1 MSILEAFAVFLAGA
15 GAGFINAIVGAGTLI
30 TFSTLLA
37 FGVPPVVA
45 NASNNVGLAPGS
57 LSAAWGYRREL
68 SGQRHRVWLLASA
81 SLLGAII
88 GAVLL
93 LALPS
98 EAFNAIV
105 PALILLGVVLV
116 IAQKPLSR
124 WVSRHHPQGDESG
137 NPAGNQ
143 SGTPGWV
150 WIGVFL
156 CGIYGGYFGAAQGV
170 LLMAIMGIAISESMQ
185 RLNAVKNVLATVAN
199 TVAGVI
205 FVVLAPVDWRIAG
218 LIAVGSVIG
227 AQIGAQFGRRLPEVV
242 YRTFIVVVGLTALVV
257 FLLR

>member
-1 MSILEAFAVFLAGA
+1 MSALELALVFLAGA

-30 TFSTLLA
+30 TFSTLVT

-57 LSAAWGYRREL
+57 LSAALGFRSE
-68 SGQRHRVWLLASA
+68 LASA
-81 SLLGAII
+81 SLIGSII

-98 EAFNAIV
+98 RAFDAIV

-124 WVSRHHPQGDESG
+124 WVNRHHPDAV
-137 NPAGNQ
+137 NRP
-143 SGTPGWV
+143 TPGWV
-150 WIGVFL
+150 WPGVL
-156 CGIYGGYFGAAQGV
+156 ACGIYGGYFGAAQGV
-170 LLMAIMGIAISESMQ
+170 LLMAIMGIGISESMQ

-227 AQIGAQFGRRLPEVV
+227 AQIGAKFGRRLPETV
-242 YRTFIVVVGLTALVV
+242 YRTFIVIVGLAALAV

>member
-1 MSILEAFAVFLAGA
+1 MSALELALVFLAGA

-30 TFSTLLA
+30 TFSTLVT

-57 LSAAWGYRREL
+57 LSAALGFRSEL
-68 SGQRHRVWLLASA
+68 AGQRQRVLSLASA
-81 SLLGAII
+81 SLIGSII

-98 EAFNAIV
+98 RAFDAIV

-124 WVSRHHPQGDESG
+124 WVNRHHPDAV
-137 NPAGNQ
+137 NRP
-143 SGTPGWV
+143 TPGWV
-150 WIGVFL
+150 WPGVL
-156 CGIYGGYFGAAQGV
+156 ACGIYGGYFGAAQGV
-170 LLMAIMGIAISESMQ
+170 LLMAIMGIGISESMQ

-227 AQIGAQFGRRLPEVV
+227 AQIGAKFGRRLPETV
-242 YRTFIVVVGLTALVV
+242 YRTFIVIVGLAALAV

>member
-137 NPAGNQ
+137 NPV
-143 SGTPGWV
+143 GTPGWV

-170 LLMAIMGIAISESMQ
+170 LLMANMGIAISESMQ